1 MNRFTGSTARC
12 GRLVGAVAT
21 SGSFHLGVTR
31 LNNSVRKQNSAG
43 TTSAYYLS
51 QGCKPKE
58 DYMVPERR
66 QFARLTPR
74 SPLFVHLD
82 ESKRGLVLDV
92 CEGGLAVASLVPKSL
107 DEVISLAFDLPEVN
121 VHIQTKAE
129 IAWTRDSGH
138 LSGVRFV
145 DLADTSRRQLEEW
158 ISARANAAR
167 ALATGTAAAETAQ
180 PAVAIDTPDASVT
193 AVPQIQSDWTRAQ
206 SRFSLIS
213 PQLTGESNPKKK
225 LQGNELS
232 SSEGA
237 SRSPTKLFLAVMLLS
252 WALVFLGYRMGI
264 MEVSPHVTQVTA
276 ATKSPE
282 AAASKGSIDP
292 VDRSSLASSL
302 LPNAVSWNDPGVV
315 LQVGAMTEEGNADA
329 LAEILQKRNFP
340 AFVFKRGGDRFYKV
354 AVGPFNGAD
363 AETTAKI
370 RADLEKQGFTPI
382 LKPWLPE

>member
-1 MNRFTGSTARC
+1 
-12 GRLVGAVAT
+12 VPQGADV
-21 SGSFHLGVTR
+21 SSELLPLPQFFNPGVTR
-31 LNNSVRKQNSAG
+31 LNNSVRKRNSAG

-51 QGCKPKE
+51 QGAKPKE

-107 DEVISLAFDLPEVN
+107 DEVISLAFDLPEAN
-121 VHIQTKAE
+121 VHIQTQAE
-129 IAWTRDSGH
+129 IAWIRDSGH

-145 DLADTSRRQLEEW
+145 DLADASRRQLEEW
-158 ISARANAAR
+158 ISARANAAPM
-167 ALATGTAAAETAQ
+167 LAMGTAAAEPTQ
-180 PAVAIDTPDASVT
+180 PAFAIDTTDASVAST
-193 AVPQIQSDWTRAQ
+193 QVQNDSMEAQ

-225 LQGNELS
+225 PQGNGIS
-232 SSEGA
+232 NSEGA
-237 SRSPTKLFLAVMLLS
+237 SRSPTRLFLAVMLLS

-264 MEVSPHVTQVTA
+264 MEVSPRVTQVTA

-282 AAASKGSIDP
+282 PASKGSIDP

-315 LQVGAMTEEGNADA
+315 LQVGAMTEESNADA

-340 AFVFKRGGDRFYKV
+340 AFVFKRTGDRFYKV

-363 AETTAKI
+363 ADSTAKV
-370 RADLEKQGFTPI
+370 RDDLERQGFTPI
-382 LKPWLPE
+382 LKPWLPQ

>member
-1 MNRFTGSTARC
+1 
-12 GRLVGAVAT
+12 
-21 SGSFHLGVTR
+21 
-31 LNNSVRKQNSAG
+31 LNNSAPKQNSVG

-51 QGCKPKE
+51 QGAKPKE

-107 DEVISLAFDLPEVN
+107 DEVISLAFDLPEAN
-121 VHIQTKAE
+121 VHIQTQAE

-145 DLADTSRRQLEEW
+145 DLADASRRQLEEW
-158 ISARANAAR
+158 ISARANTAPM
-167 ALATGTAAAETAQ
+167 LAMGTAAAEPAQ
-180 PAVAIDTPDASVT
+180 PATDTSDASIT
-193 AVPQIQSDWTRAQ
+193 SVPRVQNDSTGAQ

-213 PQLTGESNPKKK
+213 PQLTGESNSRQK

-232 SSEGA
+232 NSEGA

-264 MEVSPHVTQVTA
+264 MEVSPRVTQVTA
-276 ATKSPE
+276 ATKSTEP
-282 AAASKGSIDP
+282 ASKSSIDP
-292 VDRSSLASSL
+292 VERSSLASSL

-315 LQVGAMTEEGNADA
+315 LQVGAMTEESNADA

-340 AFVFKRGGDRFYKV
+340 AFVFKRTGDRFYKV

-363 AETTAKI
+363 ADTTAKT
-370 RADLEKQGFTPI
+370 RADLEKEGFTPI
-382 LKPWLPE
+382 LKPWLPQ